1 MTSLPPEQ
9 RPAFRVLA
17 IQNGR
22 HGQGAATAA
31 SAPVGDVYAH
41 RPAAA
46 QHEATPAKIGV
57 WATSRVAW
65 YAQVFT
71 RSSLR
76 ELAGNSLSGV
86 CVTAVESRPAGV
98 VLTPSPGGH
107 RPFGARVKAFVALT
121 KPRIIELL
129 LITTV
134 PVMFLAAQDVPDL
147 WLVLTTCIG
156 GYLSAGGANALNMY
170 IDRDIDALMDRTSQR
185 PLVTGMVSP
194 REGLVFGLVLTVV
207 STLWFG
213 LLVNWLSAALSL
225 GALLFYVVVYTMIL
239 KRRTAQNIVWGGI
252 AGCMPVLIG
261 WSAVTNSMSWAAV
274 ILFLVIFFW
283 TPPHYWPLSMKV
295 KEDYARVGVPMLP
308 VVASNRVVARQI
320 VLYSW
325 VMVAVSLLLTPL
337 GYTGWFYTTVALAS
351 GGWWLWEAHSL
362 QNRAKAG
369 ETGGKLKEMR
379 LFHWSI
385 TYVSLLFVAV
395 AIDPFLS

>member
-1 MTSLPPEQ
+1 M
-9 RPAFRVLA
+9 
-17 IQNGR
+17 
-22 HGQGAATAA
+22 
-31 SAPVGDVYAH
+31 
-41 RPAAA
+41 
-46 QHEATPAKIGV
+46 
-57 WATSRVAW
+57 
-65 YAQVFT
+65 
-71 RSSLR
+71 
-76 ELAGNSLSGV
+76 

-98 VLTPSPGGH
+98 ALTPSPGGH

-134 PVMFLAAQDVPDL
+134 PVMFLAAQGVPDL
-147 WLVLTTCIG
+147 WLVLTTTIG

-194 REGLVFGLVLTVV
+194 RECLAFGIGLAVF

-213 LLVNWLSAALSL
+213 LLVNWLSAALAL
-225 GALLFYVVVYTMIL
+225 GALLFYVVIYTMLL
-239 KRRTAQNIVWGGI
+239 KRRTSQNIVWGGI

-261 WSAVTNSMSWAAV
+261 WSAVTNTVSWAAV
-274 ILFLVIFFW
+274 ILFAVIFFW

-295 KEDYARVGVPMLP
+295 KDDYARVGVPMLP
-308 VVASNRVVARQI
+308 VVATNRVVAKQI

-337 GYTGWFYTTVALAS
+337 GYTGWFYTAVALLA
-351 GGWWLWEAHSL
+351 GGAWLWEAHGL

-369 ETGGKLKEMR
+369 VTGAKLKEMR

-385 TYVSLLFVAV
+385 TYVSLLFLAVAV
-395 AIDPFLS
+395 DPFLR

>member
-1 MTSLPPEQ
+1 M
-9 RPAFRVLA
+9 
-17 IQNGR
+17 
-22 HGQGAATAA
+22 
-31 SAPVGDVYAH
+31 
-41 RPAAA
+41 
-46 QHEATPAKIGV
+46 
-57 WATSRVAW
+57 
-65 YAQVFT
+65 
-71 RSSLR
+71 
-76 ELAGNSLSGV
+76 

-98 VLTPSPGGH
+98 LGKGSSH

-134 PVMFLAAQDVPDL
+134 PVMFLAQQGVPDL
-147 WLVLTTCIG
+147 GLVLLTCVG

-194 REGLVFGLVLTVV
+194 REGLVFGLTLAAG

-213 LLVNWLSAALSL
+213 LLVNWLSAWLSL

-239 KRRTAQNIVWGGI
+239 KRRTSQNIVWGGI

-261 WSAVTNSMSWAAV
+261 WSAVTNSLSWAAL

-308 VVASNRVVARQI
+308 VIASNRVVARQI
-320 VLYSW
+320 VVYSW

-337 GYTGWFYTTVALAS
+337 GYTGWFYTAVALVT
-351 GGWWLWEAHSL
+351 GGWWLWEAHAL
-362 QNRAKAG
+362 LARAKAG
-369 ETGGKLKEMR
+369 QTGGKLKEMR

-395 AIDPFLS
+395 AVDPFLR

>member
-1 MTSLPPEQ
+1 M
-9 RPAFRVLA
+9 
-17 IQNGR
+17 
-22 HGQGAATAA
+22 
-31 SAPVGDVYAH
+31 
-41 RPAAA
+41 
-46 QHEATPAKIGV
+46 
-57 WATSRVAW
+57 
-65 YAQVFT
+65 
-71 RSSLR
+71 
-76 ELAGNSLSGV
+76 

-98 VLTPSPGGH
+98 LGTPPVH
-107 RPFGARVKAFVALT
+107 RPFGARVMAFVALT

-134 PVMFLAAQDVPDL
+134 PVMFLAEQGVPPM
-147 WLVLTTCIG
+147 WLVLATCFG

-194 REGLVFGLVLTVV
+194 RECLVFGISLGVV
-207 STLWFG
+207 STLFFG
-213 LLVNWLSAALSL
+213 LLINWLSAALSL
-225 GALLFYVVVYTMIL
+225 GALLFYVVVYTMLL
-239 KRRTAQNIVWGGI
+239 KRRTSQNIVWGGI

-261 WSAVTNSMSWAAV
+261 WSAVKNEVSWAAV

-295 KEDYARVGVPMLP
+295 KDDYARVGVPMLP
-308 VVASNRVVARQI
+308 VVAGNKAVAKQI

-337 GYTGWFYTTVALAS
+337 GYTGWFYTAVALVA
-351 GGWWLWEAHSL
+351 GGWWLWEAHAL
-362 QNRAKAG
+362 NARAKSG
-369 ETGGKLKEMR
+369 VTGAKLKEMR

-395 AIDPFLS
+395 AVDPFLR